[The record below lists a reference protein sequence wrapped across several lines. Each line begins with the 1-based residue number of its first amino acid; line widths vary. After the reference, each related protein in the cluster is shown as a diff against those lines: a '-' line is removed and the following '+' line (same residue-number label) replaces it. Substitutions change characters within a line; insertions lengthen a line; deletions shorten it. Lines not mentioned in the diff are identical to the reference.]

1 MKKFFI
7 VVRKEIFTIPF
18 VDASS
23 VTASSTENHLSNY
36 VTQTMSTSTISFDC
50 TEQKSFLDAP
60 TLINQKPT
68 PKQEK
73 LNVTTGVEK
82 DILLFPR
89 KNRDHLNHVKKKIG

>member
-7 VVRKEIFTIPF
+7 EVRKEIFTIPF

-36 VTQTMSTSTISFDC
+36 VTQPMSTSTISFDC
-50 TEQKSFLDAP
+50 TEQESFPDAP

-73 LNVTTGVEK
+73 LNVTAGAEK
-82 DILLFPR
+82 DILLFPC
-89 KNRDHLNHVKKKIG
+89 KNRDHLNHVKKK

>member
-1 MKKFFI
+1 MNKFFI
-7 VVRKEIFTIPF
+7 GIRKEVFTNPF

-73 LNVTTGVEK
+73 LNVTTGAEK
-82 DILLFPR
+82 DILLFPC

>member
-1 MKKFFI
+1 MNKFFI
-7 VVRKEIFTIPF
+7 GIRKEVFTNPF
-18 VDASS
+18 VDTSS

-73 LNVTTGVEK
+73 LNVTTGAEK
-82 DILLFPR
+82 DILLFPC
-89 KNRDHLNHVKKKIG
+89 KNRDHLNHVKKK